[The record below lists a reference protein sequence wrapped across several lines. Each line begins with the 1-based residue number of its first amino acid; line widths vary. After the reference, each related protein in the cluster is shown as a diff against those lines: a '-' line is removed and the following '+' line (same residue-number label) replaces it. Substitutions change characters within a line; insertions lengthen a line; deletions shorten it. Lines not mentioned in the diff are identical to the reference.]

1 MRIRQDLTKRVMGI
15 NERRMTMSLELS
27 KKAAAVKPSSTLA
40 ITAKAKELK
49 AQGKDVVG
57 FGAGEP
63 DFNTPENIC
72 EAAIKA
78 IKDGFT
84 KYTPAS
90 GTNELKAAISKKFK
104 EFNGLDYDT
113 DQIVIS
119 NGGKHSLTN
128 IFTAL
133 INPGDEVIIPAPF
146 WLSYPE
152 IVKLAGGVPVIV
164 TTTKEQN
171 FKLTAEDLAAA
182 VTDKTKAL
190 VLNTP
195 NNPTGMLYTEEELRA
210 IAKVAVEKDFYVVA
224 DEMYEMLVYG
234 EQKHISIAS
243 LGKDIYDRTI
253 TCSGLAKS
261 YAMTGWRIGYTGSSK
276 EIAKMMGSVQSH
288 QTSNPNS
295 IAQKAAVEALTG
307 PQDSVEK
314 MHAEFDKRRKYM
326 YKRICDMDLL
336 DALEPM
342 GAFYVFVDGSAVL
355 GKSYKGTKIESVP
368 QMADILIN
376 EYNTAIV
383 PCADFGFPDCFRLS
397 YAISIEQIEKGLDR
411 IEKFIGELA

>member
-1 MRIRQDLTKRVMGI
+1 
-15 NERRMTMSLELS
+15 MSLELS

-63 DFNTPENIC
+63 DFNTPKNIC
-72 EAAIKA
+72 DAAIAA
-78 IKDGFT
+78 INDGFT

-90 GTNELKAAISKKFK
+90 GTNDLKEAISKKFK
-104 EFNGLDYDT
+104 SFNNLDYAP

-128 IFTAL
+128 IFTVL

-164 TTTKEQN
+164 TTTKEQGY
-171 FKLTAEDLAAA
+171 KLTAADLEKAI
-182 VTDKTKAL
+182 TDKTKA
-190 VLNTP
+190 VIINTP

-210 IAKVAVEKDFYVVA
+210 IAKVVVEKDIYVVA
-224 DEMYEMLVYG
+224 DEMYENLVYG
-234 EQKHISIAS
+234 EQKHVSIAS
-243 LGKDIYDRTI
+243 FGKEIYDRTI

-295 IAQKAAVEALTG
+295 IAQKAAVEALNG

-314 MHAEFDKRRKYM
+314 MHAEFDKRRSYM
-326 YKRICDMDLL
+326 FERICKMPLIDTV
-336 DALEPM
+336 EPM
-342 GAFYVFVDGSAVL
+342 GAFYVFVDASQVL
-355 GKSYKGTKIESVP
+355 GKSYKGQTVDSVSK
-368 QMADILIN
+368 MADILIT
-376 EYNTAIV
+376 EYNVAVV
-383 PCADFGFPDCFRLS
+383 PCADFGFEKHLRLS
-397 YAISIEQIEKGLDR
+397 YAIAIEQIEKGLDR
-411 IEKFIGELA
+411 IEDFLKELK

>member
-1 MRIRQDLTKRVMGI
+1 
-15 NERRMTMSLELS
+15 MSLELS

-49 AQGKDVVG
+49 AQGNDVVG

-90 GTNELKAAISKKFK
+90 GTNDLKEAISKKFK

-133 INPGDEVIIPAPF
+133 LNPGDEVIIPAPF

-164 TTTKEQN
+164 TTTKELSKARKEAKDVAEQMKVLQGDSFKGWGHKLRWIGGALGFYESYDVLRQFAETITQVETGMANLATVMPDIHHSQQAMVEEQKAMIDTAAKYGETVDDVIESARLWGRMYKDRNTVNLLAEQSARLAVADN
-171 FKLTAEDLAAA
+171 FSLEESTKAVEAAMFQFGLQAKSSAEAVAYSNRIIDVYTKLSHNAGVSAQDLAAA
-182 VTDKTKAL
+182 VERSGSVAHQAGMDFEFLTAL
-190 VLNTP
+190 IAQGT
-195 NNPTGMLYTEEELRA
+195 RA
-210 IAKVAVEKDFYVVA
+210 TA
-224 DEMYEMLVYG
+224 L
-234 EQKHISIAS
+234 
-243 LGKDIYDRTI
+243 
-253 TCSGLAKS
+253 SGL
-261 YAMTGWRIGYTGSSK
+261 T
-276 EIAKMMGSVQSH
+276 
-288 QTSNPNS
+288 NNS
-295 IAQKAAVEALTG
+295 
-307 PQDSVEK
+307 PF
-314 MHAEFDKRRKYM
+314 M
-326 YKRICDMDLL
+326 
-336 DALEPM
+336 LE
-342 GAFYVFVDGSAVL
+342 
-355 GKSYKGTKIESVP
+355 
-368 QMADILIN
+368 
-376 EYNTAIV
+376 TA
-383 PCADFGFPDCFRLS
+383 
-397 YAISIEQIEKGLDR
+397 
-411 IEKFIGELA
+411 

>member
-1 MRIRQDLTKRVMGI
+1 
-15 NERRMTMSLELS
+15 MSLELS

-336 DALEPM
+336 DALDPM

-411 IEKFIGELA
+411 IESFIKELA